1 MLAKNQARKTKLTV
15 TISNHL
21 AGEIDNLAKER
32 KAPRSRIIEDIL
44 RETLQEYK
52 KRNIESEIE
61 EYYLSMTEEEKK
73 ENREW
78 SMIAA
83 ESAGR
88 RWDD

>member
-1 MLAKNQARKTKLTV
+1 MLTKNQARKTKLTV

-21 AGEIDNLAKER
+21 AGQIDNLAKER

-44 RETLQEYK
+44 QETLQKYK
-52 KRNIESEIE
+52 KKTIECEIE

-73 ENREW
+73 ENGEW
-78 SMIAA
+78 AMIAA
-83 ESAGR
+83 ESARR

>member
-1 MLAKNQARKTKLTV
+1 MLTKDQARKTKLTV

-21 AGEIDNLAKER
+21 AMQLDNLAKER
-32 KAPRSRIIEDIL
+32 KTPRSRVIEDIL

-52 KRNIESEIE
+52 KRTIECEIE

-78 SMIAA
+78 AMIAS
-83 ESAGR
+83 ESAGK